1 MPIYTYH
8 CDQCDHEFEK
18 YQSFSEDSLT
28 TCPKCREETLRKV
41 YKPAL
46 VLFKGSGYY
55 VTDTKSHNPTMDAS
69 NGDKRTTASEN
80 TSGSSSESSSESSGE
95 KSTEKKPEKKA
106 ETKSE
111 TKSETKAEKK
121 TKEK

>member
-1 MPIYTYH
+1 MPVYTYH

-28 TCPKCREETLRKV
+28 TCPKCGKETLRKV
-41 YKPAL
+41 YQPAL

-69 NGDKRTTASEN
+69 SNGDKHH
-80 TSGSSSESSSESSGE
+80 TSDE
-95 KSTEKKPEKKA
+95 KSEKKTETKAEKKTEKKA

-111 TKSETKAEKK
+111 KKA

>member
-28 TCPKCREETLRKV
+28 DCPKCGEETLRKV

-69 NGDKRTTASEN
+69 SNGDKRAA
-80 TSGSSSESSSESSGE
+80 SGE
-95 KSTEKKPEKKA
+95 NGAEKPSEKPSEKKSGKKA

-111 TKSETKAEKK
+111 KK
-121 TKEK
+121 TIKEK